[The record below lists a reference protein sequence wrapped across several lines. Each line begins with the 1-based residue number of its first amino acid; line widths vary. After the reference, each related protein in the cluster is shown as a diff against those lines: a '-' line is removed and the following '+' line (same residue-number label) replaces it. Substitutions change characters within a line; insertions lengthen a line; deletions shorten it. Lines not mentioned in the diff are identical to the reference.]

1 MPRFF
6 RTLGVGL
13 SLVGIL
19 LLGGCLAA
27 DTSPSKPL
35 TLASLAVEKQYVA
48 PDCQGEQCSTV
59 TISALEFPQSP
70 ALSEALQT
78 RLLTLGMSISEEAA
92 QPAESWEGYAERFFA
107 LAEEDNRTAPGN
119 MTSEALLEATVH
131 ARHHDLLV
139 VELNSYVYHAGQ
151 AHGLPLTEYM
161 VIDERERRVVEADEM
176 LLDGQEAAFDALLVQ
191 AHQRWIGEMGF
202 DDQFTANWPL
212 SQSHNIAPLENSWEV
227 TYNVYEI
234 APYAVGQPTLTIPL
248 EALEGV
254 AKPRYLGRG
263 GDE

>member
-35 TLASLAVEKQYVA
+35 TLASLAVEKQYIA

-161 VIDERERRVVEADEM
+161 VIDERERRVVEAGEM

-191 AHQRWIGEMGF
+191 AGKTHEKPLYDGLRSALPVG
-202 DDQFTANWPL
+202 ANVVL
-212 SQSHNIAPLENSWEV
+212 
-227 TYNVYEI
+227 
-234 APYAVGQPTLTIPL
+234 
-248 EALEGV
+248 
-254 AKPRYLGRG
+254 
-263 GDE
+263 

>member
-1 MPRFF
+1 MLRTFK
-6 RTLGVGL
+6 TLGVGL
-13 SLVGIL
+13 SLAGAL

-27 DTSPSKPL
+27 DTSPSEPFA
-35 TLASLAVEKQYVA
+35 LASLAVEKQYVA
-48 PDCQGEQCSTV
+48 SGCQGEQCSTV
-59 TISALEFPQSP
+59 TISALAFPQAP

-78 RLLTLGMSISEEAA
+78 RLLTLGMAISDETAA
-92 QPAESWEGYAERFFA
+92 PAESWDAYAERFLS
-107 LAEEDNRTAPGN
+107 LAEEDNQAAPGD
-119 MTSEALLEATVH
+119 MTSEALLEATVY

-139 VELNSYVYHAGQ
+139 IELNSYVYHAGQ

-263 GDE
+263 R